1 MHDVAPY
8 MSAPAP
14 QGFIRA
20 YYFTSADYGLSGIAL
35 RRLKIAR
42 FSDANDPFE
51 LLGVRL
57 RDKRVRKA
65 VKDFKKECNKTTGL
79 LCFSQDWTKPIL
91 WSHYADKHKGI
102 CLGFDLK
109 SELVSKVRYSPD
121 REMVDFDKDGE
132 SLVVDNE
139 LRERLLLTKS
149 IHWEP
154 EDEVRIIVDL
164 RDSKKAKRDG
174 QLYFRRFDSDMVLRR
189 VILGPNCALDPH
201 AVRDLVHLRHPSAI
215 VFRSRAEYGGFRV
228 VFNERDKD
236 SVAEQ
241 IAQIGAGSASVS
253 YRE

>member
-1 MHDVAPY
+1 MSDVQSY
-8 MSAPAP
+8 ISAPP
-14 QGFIRA
+14 PHGFRRA

-35 RRLKIAR
+35 RRLKVAR

-65 VKDFKKECNKTTGL
+65 VKDFKTQCNKTTGL

-91 WSHYADKHKGI
+91 WSYYADKHKGV

-109 SELVSKVRYSPD
+109 SELVRDVMYQED
-121 REMVDFDKDGE
+121 REMVDFDTE
-132 SLVVDNE
+132 SDSFVVDDK
-139 LRERLLLTKS
+139 LKDRLLLTKS
-149 IHWEP
+149 IHWKP

-164 RDSKKAKRDG
+164 SKAKRDG
-174 QLYFRRFDSDMVLRR
+174 QLYFSRFDSDMMLTR

-201 AVRDLVHLRHPSAI
+201 AVRDLVHLRHPHAI
-215 VFRSRAEYGGFRV
+215 VFRSRAEYGRFKV
-228 VFNERDKD
+228 VFNQRDKE

-241 IAQIGAGSASVS
+241 IGQIEESSASA
-253 YRE
+253 

>member
-1 MHDVAPY
+1 MSDVAPY
-8 MSAPAP
+8 ISAPAP
-14 QGFIRA
+14 NGFRRA

-57 RDKRVRKA
+57 RDKRVRIA

-79 LCFSQDWTKPIL
+79 LCFSQDWTRPIL
-91 WSHYADKHKGI
+91 WSYYADKHKGV

-109 SELVSKVRYSPD
+109 SELVSEVRYSTD

-132 SLVVDNE
+132 SFVVDNQ

-149 IHWEP
+149 IHWKP
-154 EDEVRIIVDL
+154 EDEVRMIVDL

-174 QLYFRRFDSDMVLRR
+174 QLYFRRFDSDMVLTR
-189 VILGPNCALDPH
+189 VILGPNCALDPQ
-201 AVRDLVHLRHPSAI
+201 AVRDLVHLRHPHAI

-228 VFNERDKD
+228 VFNERDKA

-241 IAQIGAGSASVS
+241 ITQIEARSASV
-253 YRE
+253 